1 MIFLQIPEA
10 TPTTVRAVVSTVNSG
25 ASKPHLVITETLS
38 TIDFEVIMVV
48 LVVVMIVV
56 VDFWSRRLSQ
66 PLTLRWLW
74 LDVVVFI
81 VVAVV
86 DRDWLNFDHLISYIS
101 EGHVVNVDHNRGD
114 TGRTHCAFHHGVGRG
129 RGNRVHDHQV
139 LSLSQVLSGKIALS
153 CFAFYVKGDSHWDW
167 QEEAICLFSMLSFSH
182 KPAKH
187 TKSLKQD

>member
-1 MIFLQIPEA
+1 MVISYNADPA
-10 TPTTVRAVVSTVNSG
+10 TPPIRPSCQAIKQASSG
-25 ASKPHLVITETLS
+25 DHGDSLHYWLWG
-38 TIDFEVIMVV
+38 DFGG
-48 LVVVMIVV
+48 
-56 VDFWSRRLSQ
+56 VDCSGGWWSQRLS
-66 PLTLRWLW
+66 PLLTLRWLW